1 MDEDQIRI
9 KYSDVRPP
17 LSKKW
22 IKHIWFLLQR
32 AADYFVLLCATV
44 VRDAAGEVGVAG
56 GTPVLQVFFLLSA
69 ENID

>member
-1 MDEDQIRI
+1 M
-9 KYSDVRPP
+9 SVW
-17 LSKKW
+17 L
-22 IKHIWFLLQR
+22 FLQW

-69 ENID
+69 ENTD